1 VLGDDSILGSGR
13 WTGLRASWELAGHRF
28 AVTGLIGNITAMT
41 IKIAVLGTGGVG
53 GYFGGRLAAAG
64 HQVSFIARG
73 EHLAALRRDGLAVRS
88 VVGDFTVAPVRATDD
103 TEEIGEVD
111 YVLLGVKTCQ
121 LEPAIASLRPLIGAG
136 TAVVTTQNGVDAPHQ
151 VADVVGR
158 DAVLPGAVE
167 VIAFLDGPGRVRQI
181 GGGGK
186 LTFAEWDSR
195 PSARVKRLRDAL
207 QESGLI
213 ASVSTDIWSALWQK
227 FLALGSVGAIATLA
241 NAPYGVLRSRP
252 GTRQL
257 IVDSMNEIQQL
268 AKASGIN
275 LPADAVDTTVAFL
288 DSLPEAGTTSLQR
301 DINAG
306 KPSELEAWT
315 GAIVRLGRQTG
326 TPTPLND
333 LLYELASTRSQ
344 VG

>member
-1 VLGDDSILGSGR
+1 V
-13 WTGLRASWELAGHRF
+13 
-28 AVTGLIGNITAMT
+28 IGMT

-53 GYFGGRLAAAG
+53 GYFGGRLAAAW
-64 HQVSFIARG
+64 HEVTFVARG
-73 EHLAALRRDGLAVRS
+73 DHLAALRRDGLAVES
-88 VVGDFTVAPVRATDD
+88 VAGDFTVSPVSATDD
-103 TEEIGEVD
+103 TAEVGEVD
-111 YVLLGVKTCQ
+111 YVLLGVKTWQ
-121 LEPAIASLRPLIGAG
+121 LEPAIDSLKPLIGPD
-136 TAVVTTQNGVDAPHQ
+136 TAVVTTQNGVEAPHQ
-151 VADVVGR
+151 VAAAVGR
-158 DAVLPGAVE
+158 EAVLPGAVE

-195 PSARVKRLRDAL
+195 PTDRVERLRTAL
-207 QESGLI
+207 EESGLI
-213 ASVSTDIWSALWQK
+213 ASVAPDIWAALWSK

-257 IVDSMNEIQQL
+257 ILDSMAEIQQV

-275 LPADAVDTTVAFL
+275 LPADATDTTMAFM
-288 DSLPEAGTTSLQR
+288 DSLPENGTTSLQR

-306 KPSELEAWT
+306 RPSELEAWT
-315 GAIVRLGRQTG
+315 GAVVRLGRQSG

-333 LLYELASTRSQ
+333 VLYELASARAH
-344 VG
+344 GN

>member
-1 VLGDDSILGSGR
+1 
-13 WTGLRASWELAGHRF
+13 
-28 AVTGLIGNITAMT
+28 MT
-41 IKIAVLGTGGVG
+41 IRIAVLGTGGVG

-73 EHLAALRRDGLAVRS
+73 EHLAALRRDGLAVQS
-88 VVGDFTVAPVRATDD
+88 VAGDFTVAPVRATDD

-111 YVLLGVKTCQ
+111 YVLLGVKTWQ
-121 LEPAIASLRPLIGAG
+121 LEPAIASLRPLVGAG

-151 VADVVGR
+151 VADVIGR

-186 LTFAEWDSR
+186 LTFAEWDSH
-195 PSARVKRLRDAL
+195 PSARVERLCDAL

-268 AKASGIN
+268 AKASGIS